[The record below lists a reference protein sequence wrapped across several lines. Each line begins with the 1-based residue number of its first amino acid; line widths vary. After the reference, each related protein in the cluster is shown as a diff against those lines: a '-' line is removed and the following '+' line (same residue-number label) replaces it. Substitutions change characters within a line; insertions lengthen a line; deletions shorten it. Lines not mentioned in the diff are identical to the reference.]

1 MQKKRLGL
9 QGNQIF
15 NQRFGGGGGGGVK
28 AFWRIVRS
36 SEKNL
41 AKPLIKKRQHIC
53 HSVRLL

>member
-15 NQRFGGGGGGGVK
+15 SQRFGGGGGGVK

-36 SEKNL
+36 SEKIL
-41 AKPLIKKRQHIC
+41 AMPL
-53 HSVRLL
+53 ST